1 MRLSVMLTIK
11 MGYALITL
19 QFLKSIMKALS
30 KFCRARLKYLPLN
43 FKFTNLPKRKCTR
56 DWTNRSLLPIQV
68 YESRKHGI
76 YRIVCVWGRG
86 VVQSAAEKKNREK
99 WGFWEKEH
107 GLENKLSILGLAVRL
122 LIIYGELQIN
132 CAVDSEA
139 TLQTLWGAN
148 KGL

>member
-1 MRLSVMLTIK
+1 
-11 MGYALITL
+11 
-19 QFLKSIMKALS
+19 MKVGSMEYTEL
-30 KFCRARLKYLPLN
+30 C
-43 FKFTNLPKRKCTR
+43 
-56 DWTNRSLLPIQV
+56 
-68 YESRKHGI
+68 
-76 YRIVCVWGRG
+76 VCVWGG